1 MDKRLIFRI
10 KMKNPID
17 YFKTLEEPRL
27 ERCKLHSFEDI
38 LFLTISAVLSGADN
52 FVEIEE
58 FGNNKREWLNT
69 FLKLENGIPSHD
81 TIGKL
86 FARIDVKSFEKCF
99 IDWMQSVVKLT
110 QGQVIAIDGKTLRG
124 SGSAT
129 NGKKAIH
136 MVSAFASANQVVL
149 GQLACEEKSNEIT
162 AIPALLELI
171 IVKGCIVTIDA
182 MGCQT
187 EIATKIIEQKADYIL
202 AVKDNQKKLHKEIQD
217 LFSLHRSEQFE
228 TIEKDHGRIETRNCS
243 ILKNL
248 KKMKTAEKWDQL
260 KMIIRIESKREI
272 NGKVSEET
280 RYYISSLQTTA
291 QAMNAHVRSHWC
303 VENKLHWSLDVGFNE
318 DANRTR
324 TDNSAENLSIVR
336 RVALNLLKTDKTMKV
351 GIAAKRKAAGWNT
364 KYLETLLN
372 L

>member
-1 MDKRLIFRI
+1 
-10 KMKNPID
+10 MKNPID
-17 YFKTLEEPRL
+17 YFKSLEEPRID
-27 ERCKLHSFEDI
+27 RCKLHSFEDI
-38 LFLTISAVLSGADN
+38 LFLTIAAVISGADN

-58 FGNNKREWLNT
+58 FGNNKKDWLQR

-86 FARIDVKSFEKCF
+86 FARLEAKSFEKCF
-99 IDWMQSVVKLT
+99 IEWMQSLVTLT

-124 SGSAT
+124 SSSAT

-171 IVKGCIVTIDA
+171 VVKGCIVTIDA

-187 EIATKIIEQKADYIL
+187 EIASKIKEQEADYIL

-217 LFSLHRSEQFE
+217 LFSLHQSQQSE
-228 TIEKDHGRIETRNCS
+228 TLEKDHGRIETRTCS
-243 ILKNL
+243 IIKNL
-248 KKMKTAEKWDQL
+248 TKMKTAKNWDGL
-260 KMIIRIESKREI
+260 KSIVRIESKREI
-272 NGKVSEET
+272 NGKISEET
-280 RYYISSLQTTA
+280 RYYISSLDTTA
-291 QAMNAHVRSHWC
+291 KAMNTHVRSHWC
-303 VENKLHWSLDVGFNE
+303 VENNLHWSLDVGFNE
-318 DANRTR
+318 DKNRTR
-324 TDNSAENLSIVR
+324 ADNSAENLSVIR
-336 RVALNLLKTDKTMKV
+336 RIALNLLKTDKTMKV

-364 KYLETLLN
+364 KYIEKLLN

>member
-1 MDKRLIFRI
+1 
-10 KMKNPID
+10 MKNPID
-17 YFKTLEEPRL
+17 YFKTLEEPRID
-27 ERCKLHSFEDI
+27 RCKLHTFEDI
-38 LFLTISAVLSGADN
+38 LFLTIVAVISDADN

-58 FGNNKREWLNT
+58 FGINKKDWLLT

-86 FARIDVKSFEKCF
+86 FARIDAKCFEKCF
-99 IDWMQSVVKLT
+99 IEWMQSLVTLT

-124 SGSAT
+124 SASAT

-136 MVSAFASANQVVL
+136 SVSAFASANQVVL

-171 IVKGCIVTIDA
+171 VVKGCIVTIDA

-187 EIATKIIEQKADYIL
+187 EIAKKIIEQGADYLL
-202 AVKDNQKKLHKEIQD
+202 AFKDNQKKLHKEIQD

-228 TIEKDHGRIETRNCS
+228 TIEKNHGRIETRNCS
-243 ILKNL
+243 IIKKLT
-248 KKMKTAEKWDQL
+248 KMKAAKNWDGL
-260 KMIIRIESKREI
+260 KSIVRIESKREI
-272 NGKVSEET
+272 NEKISEET
-280 RYYISSLQTTA
+280 RYYVCSLDTKA
-291 QAMNAHVRSHWC
+291 EVMNTHVRNHWC
-303 VENKLHWSLDVGFNE
+303 VENNLHWSLDVGFNE
-318 DANRTR
+318 DKNRTR

-336 RVALNLLKTDKTMKV
+336 RIALNLLKNDKTMNV

-364 KYLETLLN
+364 KYLEKLLN

>member
-1 MDKRLIFRI
+1 MG
-10 KMKNPID
+10 NPLD
-17 YFKTLEEPRL
+17 YFKTLEEPRID
-27 ERCKLHSFEDI
+27 RCKLHSFEDI
-38 LFLTISAVLSGADN
+38 LFLTISAVICGADN

-58 FGNNKREWLNT
+58 FGNNKREWLQT

-86 FARIDVKSFEKCF
+86 FARINVNAFEKCF
-99 IDWMQSVVKLT
+99 INWMQSVVQLT
-110 QGQVIAIDGKTLRG
+110 EGQVIAIDGKTLRG
-124 SGSAT
+124 SASAT

-171 IVKGCIVTIDA
+171 VVKGCIITIDA

-187 EIATKIIEQKADYIL
+187 DIATKIIEREADYIL

-217 LFSLHRSEQFE
+217 LFSLYRSEQFE
-228 TIEKDHGRIETRNCS
+228 TVEKNHGRIETRNCS
-243 ILKNL
+243 ILKKL
-248 KKMKTAEKWDQL
+248 KRMNTTKNWEGIKSVV
-260 KMIIRIESKREI
+260 RIESKREI
-272 NGKVSEET
+272 NRTISEET
-280 RYYISSLQTTA
+280 RYYISSLDTTP
-291 QAMNAHVRSHWC
+291 QLMNVHVRSHWC
-303 VENKLHWSLDVGFNE
+303 VENNLHWSLDVGFNE
-318 DANRTR
+318 DGNRTR

-336 RVALNLLKTDKTMKV
+336 RVALNILKTDQTMKV

-364 KYLETLLN
+364 KYLQSLLN